1 MDDLDAAVDAADE
14 ILVSVRCFG
23 GDHGGGEGRAEYNQL
38 ASIML
43 SNQHHVIQALFARQA
58 AGVLFTPNALLL
70 SLILV
75 FCLSMVVYGGA
86 FPSGIFVPCMTIG
99 ALFGRLVGELHA
111 ASNPAAYSADAGF
124 YALVGAAA
132 FLGGV
137 TRMTISL
144 TVIVCEISNDASS
157 LLPLMAATFT
167 ARVVGDL
174 FNASLF
180 DTAMGLAGYP
190 YLEPTPERRFSAL
203 CAEDAMTASVVT
215 LAEVETAERIAHV
228 LSTTQHAAFPVVEV
242 GSSRKCKFL
251 TGSIARYQLELLLR
265 KRAFLPPPGPSL
277 SSAEGHHT
285 HLPSSVRSPPP
296 SPASGEE
303 GEGGGG
309 GARIGDGLWP
319 SEDDGSAFGDV
330 PPADFNVPPE
340 GFMSPPPVPPPPPPP
355 PRSPPPPPPPP
366 PPPSSQ
372 QRVPKPAELE
382 IDVTRKSP
390 SPNAASN
397 SAPATPTGRNS
408 GTPTSF
414 ADAAANGEEEAEA
427 PSPHE
432 KRTRAFLQQHHHQ
445 RRRQQQQEQAAAS
458 SDGQGSDG
466 GLGGGFDGRG
476 HQGIRIAE
484 LVVARE
490 ASRVAD
496 AAAKQAAAAGLAASL
511 LHEGD
516 ASRRIDLRPV
526 MELSPHAVLHSM
538 PLPRL
543 HEMFVTQGL
552 RHLYVTDTR
561 NQVVGCITRK
571 DLLPEVLEAN
581 NEVYDETA
589 GKSGEGGE
597 HHTPAPVT
605 KREDPHGARASPR
618 GCVRRW
624 RRMSTGMRAARASSD
639 ARSTA
644 CPPRSSTRSR
654 GCRTEAKMSMRA
666 ARRAAGRGT

>member
-1 MDDLDAAVDAADE
+1 M
-14 ILVSVRCFG
+14 
-23 GDHGGGEGRAEYNQL
+23 
-38 ASIML
+38 
-43 SNQHHVIQALFARQA
+43 
-58 AGVLFTPNALLL
+58 
-70 SLILV
+70 
-75 FCLSMVVYGGA
+75 
-86 FPSGIFVPCMTIG
+86 
-99 ALFGRLVGELHA
+99 
-111 ASNPAAYSADAGF
+111 
-124 YALVGAAA
+124 
-132 FLGGV
+132 
-137 TRMTISL
+137 
-144 TVIVCEISNDASS
+144 
-157 LLPLMAATFT
+157 
-167 ARVVGDL
+167 
-174 FNASLF
+174 
-180 DTAMGLAGYP
+180 
-190 YLEPTPERRFSAL
+190 
-203 CAEDAMTASVVT
+203 
-215 LAEVETAERIAHV
+215 
-228 LSTTQHAAFPVVEV
+228 
-242 GSSRKCKFL
+242 
-251 TGSIARYQLELLLR
+251 
-265 KRAFLPPPGPSL
+265 
-277 SSAEGHHT
+277 
-285 HLPSSVRSPPP
+285 
-296 SPASGEE
+296 
-303 GEGGGG
+303 
-309 GARIGDGLWP
+309 
-319 SEDDGSAFGDV
+319 
-330 PPADFNVPPE
+330 
-340 GFMSPPPVPPPPPPP
+340 
-355 PRSPPPPPPPP
+355 
-366 PPPSSQ
+366 
-372 QRVPKPAELE
+372 
-382 IDVTRKSP
+382 TRKSP

-458 SDGQGSDG
+458 SDGRGSDG

-496 AAAKQAAAAGLAASL
+496 AATKQAAAAGLAASL

-597 HHTPAPVT
+597 HHTPGSSHQARGSARRSSLSSRLRPKVAAHEHRHARRASILRRTLNSMPASIQHAVARMPHGGEDVYARGAESRRQRYLSGDGGSGADGPSSGMRIGASYIYQSKKGGRRHSEGSNYAFSGVALSTAPVDEGSAHST
-605 KREDPHGARASPR
+605 SEASQGRWSPVDGPPGVSPAPSPPPRASP
-618 GCVRRW
+618 
-624 RRMSTGMRAARASSD
+624 
-639 ARSTA
+639 
-644 CPPRSSTRSR
+644 PPSSTPSPPP
-654 GCRTEAKMSMRA
+654 TH
-666 ARRAAGRGT
+666 RRRYTCEV